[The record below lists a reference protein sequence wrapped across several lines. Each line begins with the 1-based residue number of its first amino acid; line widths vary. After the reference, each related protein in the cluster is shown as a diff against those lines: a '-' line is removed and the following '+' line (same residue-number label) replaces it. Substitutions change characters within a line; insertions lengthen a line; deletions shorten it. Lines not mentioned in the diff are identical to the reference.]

1 MEDLSNNTN
10 TEFTQ
15 ANKVPGSKLK
25 EKGIALMCTYKTF
38 FAKYWENLMKS
49 TVRSWKDNNFLM
61 SEFIIMK
68 NQLYSYEIATEIRN
82 Y

>member
-1 MEDLSNNTN
+1 MGNVLISDPGSQKILWIVEDLTNNTN

-38 FAKYWENLMKS
+38 FAKY
-49 TVRSWKDNNFLM
+49 
-61 SEFIIMK
+61 
-68 NQLYSYEIATEIRN
+68 
-82 Y
+82 